1 MWISRCWTMG
11 SAATLMPIAATS
23 NLPNGTGSQERGL
36 RVKIALQ
43 RFVNSVH
50 GHWIGPEIM

>member
-1 MWISRCWTMG
+1 MG

>member
-1 MWISRCWTMG
+1 MWISQLDNGQR
-11 SAATLMPIAATS
+11 SHANADRRYVE
-23 NLPNGTGSQERGL
+23 GTGSQERGL